1 MYNSI
6 HSKFIKTPISTIL
19 KDGVNACFGIG
30 YGIETYPLC
39 DYIMQ
44 SLFLK
49 MTGAQEQKLKCICW
63 EMATYDYVYRRAYLD
78 KVKSDYG
85 EFSTYEQKN
94 NVYKQ
99 IIHEIK
105 NYNNNFE
112 IENFRWIKN
121 IDAHT
126 IDQLFDKEV
135 SKRIEMEIEKQ
146 SRKKE
151 LDEENKNNIRASITK
166 ICNDNKEKIIIE
178 ITKRKFVTNV
188 KEDIASF
195 LETSIL
201 SIGGWRNYSFWKE
214 EQDCINS
221 LKCAL
226 KGTLLKENLKE
237 LYENDVIKH
246 RHRCAHNLTS
256 YQQNLP
262 TLDMLSQ
269 NGYSYHNYFFRFAIL
284 VLIDEIFIRLYEKYI
299 EEIENNFYNIEV

>member
-1 MYNSI
+1 
-6 HSKFIKTPISTIL
+6 
-19 KDGVNACFGIG
+19 
-30 YGIETYPLC
+30 
-39 DYIMQ
+39 
-44 SLFLK
+44 
-49 MTGAQEQKLKCICW
+49 GAQEQKLKCICW

-166 ICNDNKEKIIIE
+166 ICNDN
-178 ITKRKFVTNV
+178 
-188 KEDIASF
+188 
-195 LETSIL
+195 
-201 SIGGWRNYSFWKE
+201 
-214 EQDCINS
+214 
-221 LKCAL
+221 
-226 KGTLLKENLKE
+226 
-237 LYENDVIKH
+237 
-246 RHRCAHNLTS
+246 
-256 YQQNLP
+256 
-262 TLDMLSQ
+262 
-269 NGYSYHNYFFRFAIL
+269 
-284 VLIDEIFIRLYEKYI
+284 
-299 EEIENNFYNIEV
+299 